1 MTYLLARWMES
12 LAWLRAFPEEGIGAR
27 DLSRGEAST
36 SALDRDKGDYSP

>member
-1 MTYLLARWMES
+1 MTCWRAGELGLVG
-12 LAWLRAFPEEGIGAR
+12 AFPEEGIGAR